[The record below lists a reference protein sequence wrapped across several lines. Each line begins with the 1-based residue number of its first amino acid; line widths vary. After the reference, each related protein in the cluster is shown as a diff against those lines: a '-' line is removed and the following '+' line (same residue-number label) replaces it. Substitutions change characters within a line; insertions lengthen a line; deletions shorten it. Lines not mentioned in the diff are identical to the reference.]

1 MEQIRFARLLL
12 LVLLS
17 CCFCACPADARERS
31 RIDLNG
37 KWEFR
42 LDPGSRGETAHWLS
56 GRQRFAATIQVSG
69 LSADEKTMLLAVNA
83 RRPPPRK
90 EDPGFP

>member
-1 MEQIRFARLLL
+1 MEPIRFAPLLL
-12 LVLLS
+12 LVQLS
-17 CCFCACPADARERS
+17 GCFCACLADARERS

-56 GRQRFAATIQVSG
+56 GRQRFAATVQASD
-69 LSADEKTMLLAVNA
+69 LSADEKTMPFAVNA
-83 RRPPPRK
+83 RRLLPR
-90 EDPGFP
+90 